1 MIPVSVSRVYR
12 FASIY
17 RGMRE
22 LTHRS
27 RVMLFARTRRS
38 HRVGLSRAG
47 LAIGQDGDIVALNE
61 GVDAVTDIVP
71 DSLLRCF
78 FAKDTVKDE
87 QLLSL
92 SGLDGEI
99 GRRRNVTRGGTE
111 TLGDQIVTGI

>member
-1 MIPVSVSRVYR
+1 MTRISIRLLVSN
-12 FASIY
+12 
-17 RGMRE
+17 
-22 LTHRS
+22 
-27 RVMLFARTRRS
+27 RVMRLTSMDGVKSAFRASSTHSIRLSGARLT
-38 HRVGLSRAG
+38 VG
-47 LAIGQDGDIVALNE
+47 QNGDIVALNE
-61 GVDAVTDIVP
+61 GVDTVADIVP

-78 FAKDTVKDE
+78 LAKDTVKDE